1 MNKVTFTYK
10 TGRQRSMTERD
21 ARLLQRLGKGTYLT
35 RHMEAAQ
42 PVGAVLG
49 DPLLDE
55 FRDHREVAPD
65 PEDVL
70 SIDPEASF
78 AEAPITSSSVDLDA
92 LDTTALHALAK
103 ERGVKV
109 HHASGAEK
117 VRAALR
123 EASQ

>member
-10 TGRQRSMTERD
+10 TGRQRAMTERD

-35 RHMEAAQ
+35 RRMEAAQ
-42 PVGAVLG
+42 AIGVVLSNSHMVDLRDPREIASGPEAVLCM
-49 DPLLDE
+49 DSEAPL
-55 FRDHREVAPD
+55 A
-65 PEDVL
+65 
-70 SIDPEASF
+70 A
-78 AEAPITSSSVDLDA
+78 APITTSSVDLDA
-92 LDTTALHALAK
+92 LDATALHALAK

>member
-10 TGRQRSMTERD
+10 TGRERVIPERD

-35 RHMEAAQ
+35 R
-42 PVGAVLG
+42 V
-49 DPLLDE
+49 
-55 FRDHREVAPD
+55 VAPAT
-65 PEDVL
+65 PLHAAPAPV
-70 SIDPEASF
+70 PHAVAVAPVASPG
-78 AEAPITSSSVDLDA
+78 ADLDA
-92 LDTTALHALAK
+92 MDAPALHALAK

-123 EASQ
+123 EAE